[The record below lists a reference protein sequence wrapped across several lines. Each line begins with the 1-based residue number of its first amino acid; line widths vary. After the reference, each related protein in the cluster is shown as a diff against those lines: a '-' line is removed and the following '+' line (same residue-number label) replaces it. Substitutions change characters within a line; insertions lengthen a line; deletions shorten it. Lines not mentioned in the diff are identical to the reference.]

1 MRVYSDQIS
10 HTSTIGKSAMSK
22 KKKQSAVTHTGNF
35 LARIQSIIGWVH
47 ENQNWVYIAIIGFCL
62 SVTILYKISQ
72 GYGAS

>member
-1 MRVYSDQIS
+1 M
-10 HTSTIGKSAMSK
+10 
-22 KKKQSAVTHTGNF
+22 
-35 LARIQSIIGWVH
+35 ARIQSIIGWVH